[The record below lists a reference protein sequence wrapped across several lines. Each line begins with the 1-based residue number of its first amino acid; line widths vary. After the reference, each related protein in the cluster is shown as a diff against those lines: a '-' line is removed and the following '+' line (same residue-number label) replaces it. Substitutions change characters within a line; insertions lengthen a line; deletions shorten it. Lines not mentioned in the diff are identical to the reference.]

1 LNGFKKNGISCKND
15 RSEEDL
21 VINND
26 DIEEDLFNGENI
38 NLDKEKNHTNNSE
51 ESDLSDY
58 SDDIK

>member
-1 LNGFKKNGISCKND
+1 MNDFKKSGISCKND
-15 RSEEDL
+15 GSEDDL
-21 VINND
+21 VINNN